1 MTTGEQML
9 NKFMNAKH
17 PNGSTYSQTD
27 VLFTA
32 TSVVAA
38 GSDTTAVATASL
50 FAFLTGNPEVY
61 AKLQKE
67 VSRLGYRAMRLSR
80 EVECLMLKG
89 NDRVHARSTM
99 LFRMGP

>member
-1 MTTGEQML
+1 ML

-17 PNGSTYSQTD
+17 PNGETYSQMD

-50 FAFLTGNPEVY
+50 FAFLTGHAEVY
-61 AKLQKE
+61 ARLQKE
-67 VSRLGYRAMRLSR
+67 ASQTKGGFATKPILSI
-80 EVECLMLKG
+80 ELY
-89 NDRVHARSTM
+89 T
-99 LFRMGP
+99 

>member
-1 MTTGEQML
+1 MSFGYCIDLLCTETVGDDDAREQML

-67 VSRLGYRAMRLSR
+67 VSRISGL
-80 EVECLMLKG
+80 
-89 NDRVHARSTM
+89 
-99 LFRMGP
+99 

>member
-1 MTTGEQML
+1 MRSCGTTYCVLTDDDGEQML

-67 VSRLGYRAMRLSR
+67 VSRSGS
-80 EVECLMLKG
+80 
-89 NDRVHARSTM
+89 
-99 LFRMGP
+99 